1 MVLVIAL
8 VMMPMLLLLFQDKK
22 KVLELI
28 LANEA
33 EALFGEVAQ
42 ARFQSLATTLGAQTV
57 IKIRG

>member
-1 MVLVIAL
+1 
-8 VMMPMLLLLFQDKK
+8 MLLLPFQVKK